1 MIFQKNYKCV
11 PVGIIRKTKS
21 KGNCLGFLYKKS
33 GLSTA
38 LGSTN
43 LITKYTKIF
52 FNLAEVEEI
61 KQITFLLLPPA
72 KLNAFFK
79 SSNLLN
85 RCHSLSFFKTNTFTL
100 KVFFSIMTRRITF
113 IIKPTLVRFK
123 RCD

>member
-1 MIFQKNYKCV
+1 MIFQRNYKCV
-11 PVGIIRKTKS
+11 PVGIIHRTKS

-61 KQITFLLLPPA
+61 KQITFLLLPSA

-85 RCHSLSFFKTNTFTL
+85 RCHSLSFL
-100 KVFFSIMTRRITF
+100 KRIRLPLKSSF
-113 IIKPTLVRFK
+113 QLWPGE
-123 RCD
+123 